1 VTTDIDNTGGVRKI
15 FPLVAIF
22 FAIVGLIDALYL
34 TYHHYTAE
42 PVPCSITGGCE
53 MVLTSDYA
61 TFHDVPIAIF
71 GATAYIVALVLAL
84 IASSARRWAWWLYG
98 LQTLTMA
105 SFSVWLIYVQA
116 NYIHAFCQFC
126 LLSAATSFTLFL
138 IFLISL
144 AFRRRSLKP

>member
-1 VTTDIDNTGGVRKI
+1 MTTDRKTRGGVRRI

-22 FAIVGLIDALYL
+22 FCLVGFIDASYL

-61 TFHDVPIAIF
+61 TFYDIPIAIF
-71 GATAYIVALVLAL
+71 GAAAYIVALVLAL
-84 IASSARRWAWWLYG
+84 IATSGRRWAWWLYG
-98 LQTLTMA
+98 LQTLVMA
-105 SFSVWLIYVQA
+105 AFSGWLIYVQA
-116 NYIHAFCQFC
+116 NYIGAFCQFC
-126 LLSAATSFTLFL
+126 LLSAGTSFTIFL

-144 AFRRRSLKP
+144 AFRSRG

>member
-1 VTTDIDNTGGVRKI
+1 MSPDSDNTGGVRSI

-22 FAIVGLIDALYL
+22 FAIVGLIDAAYL

-53 MVLTSDYA
+53 MVLESAYA
-61 TFHDVPIAIF
+61 TFHDIPIAIF
-71 GATAYIVALVLAL
+71 GAAAYVAALVLAL
-84 IASSARRWAWWLYG
+84 IAASGRRWAWWLYG
-98 LQTLTMA
+98 LQTIVMA
-105 SFSVWLIYVQA
+105 AFSVWLIYVQA

-126 LLSAATSFTLFL
+126 LLSAGTSFTLFL

-144 AFRRRSLKP
+144 AFRRR

>member
-1 VTTDIDNTGGVRKI
+1 VSVDTQTTGGVRKT

-22 FAIVGLIDALYL
+22 FCIVGLIDASYL

-53 MVLTSDYA
+53 IVLDSIYA
-61 TFHDVPIAIF
+61 TFQDIPIAIF
-71 GATAYIVALVLAL
+71 GAGAYLVALVLAL
-84 IASSARRWAWWLYG
+84 IAASGRRWAWWLYG
-98 LQTLTMA
+98 LQALAMA
-105 SFSVWLIYVQA
+105 SVSGWLIYVQA

-126 LLSAATSFTLFL
+126 LLSAGTSFILFL

-144 AFRRRSLKP
+144 AFKRR